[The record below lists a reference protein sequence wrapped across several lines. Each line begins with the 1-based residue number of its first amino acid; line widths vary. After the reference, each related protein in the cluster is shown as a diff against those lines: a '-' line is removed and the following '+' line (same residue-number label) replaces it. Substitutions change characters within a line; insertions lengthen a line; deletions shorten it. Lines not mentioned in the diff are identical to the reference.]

1 MSQPTA
7 NTLARRPHQVLR
19 GSLLAA
25 PVLLT
30 ALLSPAAQ
38 LSAAEAGD
46 TAAAAQ
52 SGAAALA
59 EDERLAEY
67 VRQRLAWDA
76 ELAPFD
82 LDVTVE
88 DAVVRLSG
96 SVATPA
102 QSHRARRIAEAA
114 PAANAVVDSLYVDSA
129 LEPADKRPPAP
140 ADKELASRVRQILAQ
155 DPAFE
160 AEQVDVQVR
169 EGAVTLAGRM
179 PDVGQTARA
188 ERMVRSLYGVERVV
202 SQLDAAQ
209 P

>member
-1 MSQPTA
+1 M
-7 NTLARRPHQVLR
+7 R
-19 GSLLAA
+19 GALSAA
-25 PVLLT
+25 PVLL
-30 ALLSPAAQ
+30 AGLLLPWSQAAVAQ
-38 LSAAEAGD
+38 QAAAAD
-46 TAAAAQ
+46 AAAAAQ

-59 EDERLAEY
+59 EDERLADY

-82 LDVTVE
+82 LDVSVE

-102 QSHRARRIAEAA
+102 QSHRARRITEAA
-114 PAANAVVDSLYVDSA
+114 PASNAVVDSLYVDPA
-129 LEPADKRPPAP
+129 LEPADKLPPAP
-140 ADKELASRVRQILAQ
+140 ADPELASRVRQILAQ

-160 AEQVDVQVR
+160 AEQVDVQVSD
-169 EGAVTLAGRM
+169 GTVTLAGRM
-179 PDVGQTARA
+179 PDVGQTTRA

-202 SQLDAAQ
+202 NQLDAAQ